1 MSGLS
6 NPFTMPTF
14 LEALHTRLDHGETKH
29 GDRAVYEPWSWTV
42 EQLGAECADLA
53 VWAWVLHTRAGCY
66 PNGAEVRI
74 AVARWVRSSW
84 ALTRAC
90 VLLVEQ
96 LSQHYPASA
105 PSDPPASRLLLS
117 DRRWISDALTADAY
131 SVPQRAIPTRK
142 IREAYAA
149 RCIDRSL
156 AGAQLHGDVSF
167 AHDGTWLLHE
177 LADEVCGLAGWLHVL
192 RVQVGLAPSILGG
205 HVRACRTLYDQLP
218 AIRLLVATGEAE
230 WADGVTFDVPVP
242 EAVGRW
248 VDDILSDVHLSVVA
262 QSATT
267 EVQS

>member
-1 MSGLS
+1 MLS
-6 NPFTMPTF
+6 NPFTMPSF
-14 LEALHTRLDHGETKH
+14 LAALHTRLDHGEQKH
-29 GDRAVYEPWSWTV
+29 GDRAVFQPWTWTV
-42 EQLGAECADLA
+42 EQLGDECADLA

-74 AVARWVRSSW
+74 ALARWVRSSW

-96 LSQHYPASA
+96 LSKHQDFLA
-105 PSDPPASRLLLS
+105 PNTTVDARAALA
-117 DRRWISDALTADAY
+117 DRRWLSDALTAEVY
-131 SVPQRAIPTRK
+131 SVPKRAIATRQM
-142 IREAYAA
+142 REAYAA
-149 RCIDRSL
+149 RCVARSL
-156 AGAQLHGDVSF
+156 AGAQLHGDISF
-167 AHDGTWLLHE
+167 EHDGSWLIEE

-192 RVQVGLAPSILGG
+192 RAQLGLEPTHLHGFIRS
-205 HVRACRTLYDQLP
+205 CRTLYDQLP

-230 WADGVTFDVPVP
+230 WADGVTFDVPTP

-262 QSATT
+262 RSATT

>member
-53 VWAWVLHTRAGCY
+53 VWAWVLHTRAGSY

-96 LSQHYPASA
+96 LSNLYMSSTFTKVHVG
-105 PSDPPASRLLLS
+105 DNLK
-117 DRRWISDALTADAY
+117 DRRWLSDALTSEDR
-131 SVPQRAIPTRK
+131 SEPRRAIPTRK
-142 IREAYAA
+142 ILGAYAA
-149 RCIDRSL
+149 RCVDRSL

-167 AHDGTWLLHE
+167 EHHGTWLIHE

-192 RVQVGLAPSILGG
+192 RAQVGLAPSILGG

-218 AIRLLVATGEAE
+218 AIRLLVATGEAD
-230 WADGVTFDVPVP
+230 WADGVTFELPVP